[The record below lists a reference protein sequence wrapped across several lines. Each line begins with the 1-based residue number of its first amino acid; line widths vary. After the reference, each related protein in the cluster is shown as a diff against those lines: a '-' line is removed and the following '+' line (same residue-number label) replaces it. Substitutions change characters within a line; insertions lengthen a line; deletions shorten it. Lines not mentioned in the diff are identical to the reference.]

1 MQVRIAARARRD
13 LLAITEY
20 IADADPRAAE
30 ALLERFSTLA
40 DTLVEQPLM
49 GRPGRV
55 DGTRELVLHH
65 SYLIA
70 YRVTETA
77 IEIIHV
83 RHAARR
89 WPSAFPDDAP
99 ER

>member
-1 MQVRIAARARRD
+1 
-13 LLAITEY
+13 
-20 IADADPRAAE
+20 
-30 ALLERFSTLA
+30 
-40 DTLVEQPLM
+40 M

-77 IEIIHV
+77 VEIIHV